1 MECQSRAGTQMLSPL
16 WGPRCFLVMQLC
28 CSSLTL
34 GALGIFC
41 PFTPPHPLAPFQ
53 IPWLLTISL
62 ALQVCLLGFFLF
74 FTSISS
80 CWIFARKVFVFL
92 KPLLSPSVRDCGK
105 RNKTGEKLEICT
117 KDLDSQ
123 KICSYTTN
131 THNKYVLNGI
141 QFIFFLDLGWH
152 FLQSVSES
160 VTLLMRHFS
169 RWFVK
174 I

>member
-16 WGPRCFLVMQLC
+16 WGLRCFLVMQLC

-41 PFTPPHPLAPFQ
+41 PFTPPHPLAPLQ

-62 ALQVCLLGFFLF
+62 ALQVCLLWLFLF
-74 FTSISS
+74 STSIFSS
-80 CWIFARKVFVFL
+80 WIFARKVFVFL

-105 RNKTGEKLEICT
+105 RNKKGEKPEIGT
-117 KDLDSQ
+117 EDLDIQ

-131 THNKYVLNGI
+131 MHNKYVLKGI
-141 QFIFFLDLGWH
+141 QFLLLLRFRLTFLAICIWICDPHDATFF
-152 FLQSVSES
+152 
-160 VTLLMRHFS
+160 TL
-169 RWFVK
+169 
-174 I
+174 IC